1 MNADTLNTVNTVTLA
16 GEITA
21 IEALRHT
28 PGGLPLVNVRLLHR
42 SMQIEAGIKRQTE
55 CEVGAVAIGDIASA
69 VTVFNTGDRVTVEG
83 FLAAKRRMGAQLG
96 TQLILHITKIAT
108 SN

>member
-1 MNADTLNTVNTVTLA
+1 VDANDVTLA

-21 IEALRHT
+21 IESLRHT
-28 PGGLPLVNVRLLHR
+28 PGGLPLMNFRLMHR
-42 SMQIEAGIKRQTE
+42 SMQIEAGIERQTE

-69 VTVFNTGDRVTVEG
+69 VAVFKAGDKVAVTG

-96 TQLILHITKIAT
+96 TQLVLHIKEIKHI
-108 SN
+108 

>member
-1 MNADTLNTVNTVTLA
+1 VNANAVTLA

-21 IEALRHT
+21 IESLRHT
-28 PGGLPLVNVRLLHR
+28 PGGLPLMNFRLMHR
-42 SMQIEAGIKRQTE
+42 SMQIEAGIERQTE

-69 VTVFNTGDRVTVEG
+69 VAIFKTGDKVTVKG

-96 TQLILHITKIAT
+96 TQLVLHIIEIKHT
-108 SN
+108 

>member
-1 MNADTLNTVNTVTLA
+1 VNANAVTLS
-16 GEITA
+16 GDITA

-42 SMQIEAGIKRQTE
+42 SMQIEAGIERQTE
-55 CEVGAVAIGDIASA
+55 CEVGAVAIGEIASA
-69 VTVFNTGDRVTVEG
+69 VALFKTGDRVTVNG

-96 TQLILHITKIAT
+96 TQLVLHIKEIKHT
-108 SN
+108 